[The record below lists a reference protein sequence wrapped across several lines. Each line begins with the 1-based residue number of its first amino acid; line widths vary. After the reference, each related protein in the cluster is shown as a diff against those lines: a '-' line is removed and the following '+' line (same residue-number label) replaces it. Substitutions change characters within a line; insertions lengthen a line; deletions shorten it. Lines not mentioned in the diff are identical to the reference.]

1 MPLNPELELRSVLEN
16 LFSENTR
23 IYNEAGLQ
31 INLGMKLKDCDP
43 ELPMTFSPPRFP
55 PKTPPS
61 TALEALAPLKVKPE
75 GIDPCKPRA
84 CLDLL
89 WRTDA
94 SNIAIELKFVR
105 EWKSD
110 TYGYEF
116 LKDLHRLERLSAVRG
131 HESIEDQRF
140 AIFVTREEVYWQGRR
155 PEPEPF
161 WISEGMIRPSN
172 YWVQYDQQSPR
183 TLWIDYP
190 PFYLANS
197 YNFRWRDLSDGF
209 RYLMI
214 EVRPQGSD
222 LNT

>member
-1 MPLNPELELRSVLEN
+1 MPADPGSELRSILEN
-16 LFSENTR
+16 LFAENTR

-31 INLGMKLKDCDP
+31 INLEMKLKDCDP
-43 ELPMTFSPPRFP
+43 ELPMTFLPPKYP

-61 TALEALAPLKVKPE
+61 DALEDFAPLKINPE

-89 WRTDA
+89 WSTDA
-94 SNIAIELKFVR
+94 GNFAIELKFVR
-105 EWKSD
+105 ERKSD

-131 HESIEDQRF
+131 HESIEEQRF
-140 AIFVTREEVYWQGRR
+140 AVFVTCEQVYWEGRR

-161 WISEGMIRPSN
+161 WISEAMTRPSN
-172 YWVQYDQQSPR
+172 YWVQYDQQSLKTR
-183 TLWIDYP
+183 WVDYP

-197 YNFRWRDLSDGF
+197 YNFQWRDLSDGF
-209 RYLMI
+209 RYLMV

-222 LNT
+222 LNP